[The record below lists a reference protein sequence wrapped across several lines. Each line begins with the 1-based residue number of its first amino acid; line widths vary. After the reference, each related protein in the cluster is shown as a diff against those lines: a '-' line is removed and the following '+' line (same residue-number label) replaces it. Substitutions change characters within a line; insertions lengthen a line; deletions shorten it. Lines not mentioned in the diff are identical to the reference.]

1 MKNRIAFF
9 FILLMISVGIYA
21 QKIMKIGIIGLDT
34 SHSTAFTELIN
45 SGSDETFSQ
54 GFRVVAAYPYG
65 SKTIQSSY
73 ERIPGYIEK
82 VKTQGVEIVSS
93 IADLLDKVDCVLLE
107 TNDGRLHLEQAME
120 VFKAGK
126 ICYIDKPIG
135 ATLGDAIAIYEM
147 AEKYNIPIFSSSA
160 LRFTPQNQKLRNN
173 ELGKIL
179 GADCYSPHKVEP
191 THPDFGFYGIHGVE
205 TLYTAMGTGCESV
218 NRMSSDRGD
227 VVVGRWK
234 DGRIGIFRGITKG
247 PQIYGGTAFTSKGAI
262 TVGGYQGYKVLLE
275 QILTFFRTGV
285 APVSKEETIEIF
297 TFMQASNMSKEQNG
311 KIVTLEEAYQ
321 KGWKDAQK
329 LIDELSQ
336 IIKDPSLMNQVTRKV
351 QEFFGIEVEIQEP
364 FLCELL
370 TAADIQLDIECSDWR
385 DAIIRSAQPLLDQ
398 GKIEDKYIDAMI
410 DNVKENGAYI
420 IISPE
425 FALPH
430 EGFDRGCN
438 EVGMN
443 LIRLKEPVTIEDI
456 DGEIAKVRFFCCMS
470 TEDHKKHMKAFF
482 HLVNMLTNR
491 GFKEEL
497 AAAKTPEEAADT
509 IRKYEIRIK

>member
-1 MKNRIAFF
+1 MNFLKQYVEKNPKVLEVVQKYKDMLSNFMDREISEIEIDYIVIHICAALERRKKKEVEFRVLIVCGGGIGTSQLLLAKMRNRF
-9 FILLMISVGIYA
+9 DFHVVDVVSAHLLDNEKYQNIDLVISTIPLRDYEGEFILVSPV
-21 QKIMKIGIIGLDT
+21 
-34 SHSTAFTELIN
+34 F
-45 SGSDETFSQ
+45 SDEDYL
-54 GFRVVAAYPYG
+54 RV
-65 SKTIQSSY
+65 
-73 ERIPGYIEK
+73 
-82 VKTQGVEIVSS
+82 
-93 IADLLDKVDCVLLE
+93 
-107 TNDGRLHLEQAME
+107 
-120 VFKAGK
+120 
-126 ICYIDKPIG
+126 
-135 ATLGDAIAIYEM
+135 
-147 AEKYNIPIFSSSA
+147 
-160 LRFTPQNQKLRNN
+160 
-173 ELGKIL
+173 
-179 GADCYSPHKVEP
+179 
-191 THPDFGFYGIHGVE
+191 
-205 TLYTAMGTGCESV
+205 
-218 NRMSSDRGD
+218 
-227 VVVGRWK
+227 
-234 DGRIGIFRGITKG
+234 
-247 PQIYGGTAFTSKGAI
+247 
-262 TVGGYQGYKVLLE
+262 
-275 QILTFFRTGV
+275 
-285 APVSKEETIEIF
+285 
-297 TFMQASNMSKEQNG
+297 NG
-311 KIVTLEEAYQ
+311 KIEEIQEKHKIEPIPIQERVALPQ
-321 KGWKDAQK
+321 KDAQK

-420 IISPE
+420 ITSPE